1 MASIKRFIKA
11 YKDYFTEGE
20 TGDAALLESQLYG
33 FGTNPDLLKQ
43 LQGLT
48 GYYPEIDLEQ
58 LRQLPKGT
66 LGYEYAQHMQGH
78 GIQPLVVSED
88 LREEAKRNPFALRYT
103 VTHDIFHIL
112 LGFDTS
118 YAGEAGVFGFTVGQ
132 NYTKTLN
139 LTYPLIKLIFLLI
152 KPWQAKAILASAR
165 RGKELGEQA
174 ACLLAYPFEEYWT
187 RPIADIRAELGL
199 VPANEQIER
208 NRAMADGRSET
219 IAQDLSKEG
228 AVA

>member
-1 MASIKRFIKA
+1 MASIKRFVKA

-33 FGTNPDLLKQ
+33 FGTNPDLLAQ
-43 LQGLT
+43 LQSFT
-48 GYYPEIDLEQ
+48 GYYPKIDLEQ
-58 LRQLPKGT
+58 LSQLPEGT
-66 LGYEYAQHMQGH
+66 LGYEYAQHMQNN
-78 GIQPLVVSED
+78 GIQPLEVSDD
-88 LREEAKRNPFALRYT
+88 LREEAKRHPFALRYT

-118 YAGEAGVFGFTVGQ
+118 YVGEAGVFGFTVGQ

-152 KPWQAKAILASAR
+152 KPWQAKEILASAR

-174 ACLLAYPFEEYWT
+174 VCLLAYRFEEYWT
-187 RPIADIRAELGL
+187 RPITDIRAELGL
-199 VPANEQIER
+199 VSTNEQIEKD
-208 NRAMADGRSET
+208 RA

-228 AVA
+228 AVV